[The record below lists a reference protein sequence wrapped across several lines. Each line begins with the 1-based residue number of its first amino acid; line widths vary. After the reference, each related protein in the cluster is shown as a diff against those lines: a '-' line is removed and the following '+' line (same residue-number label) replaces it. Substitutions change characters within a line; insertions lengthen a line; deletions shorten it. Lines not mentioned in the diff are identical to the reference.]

1 MLGVRF
7 ELSGTQRTPT
17 HAQVHFYF
25 LLARIASINRM
36 IATARNATT
45 QPTRGLSFSIMH
57 LSDDC
62 LHFTLSSPFE
72 AMLQWNTVG
81 KCILISRR
89 RCTAL
94 VNRSR
99 RLFCLAFQNKINWN
113 MRFRISFRL
122 SFRVCAVHNNI
133 IQLTDY
139 TLLTDHHH
147 HPFRSIIDIAALSH
161 TCWILC
167 WGGPKSDE
175 PIDLTMNSLLTT
187 NSTEYTYNLSKQSKN
202 NECNPTTFPPASR
215 KSNLVC
221 RKPDDS
227 SFKKRTRPGH
237 SRLSRWIE
245 L

>member
-36 IATARNATT
+36 IATARNYATN
-45 QPTRGLSFSIMH
+45 QGIIFQYYAS
-57 LSDDC
+57 
-62 LHFTLSSPFE
+62 
-72 AMLQWNTVG
+72 
-81 KCILISRR
+81 SRR
-89 RCTAL
+89 LLALYTVQSIRCCNEILWESEFSFLAAAAL

-147 HPFRSIIDIAALSH
+147 HHPFRSIIDIAALSH
-161 TCWILC
+161 TCRILC

-175 PIDLTMNSLLTT
+175 PIDLTMNSSLTT
-187 NSTEYTYNLSKQSKN
+187 NSTEYTYNLSKQSN
-202 NECNPTTFPPASR
+202 NNKCNPTTFPPAFR

-227 SFKKRTRPGH
+227 SVKKRTRPGH